1 MKKINI
7 IIMTVLCF
15 VFIAPITA
23 QSKDETQVPQTN
35 TSEQMCIMQEHM
47 NISCNDSV
55 YVQLIK
61 KSITLAVLDMLITGY
76 NKDGE
81 PIYLSTCA
89 RQFGGCE
96 KHIRELTN
104 YFYEQYELRGI
115 NPMIFFSI
123 GFHETLFDSF
133 AINENS
139 GSSGVLQIM
148 PYTNVGRDIRFI
160 HDRKYRRECREV
172 IGGCQR
178 EIVEAGAGIIERSMR
193 RCGGNMAKALGMYGS
208 GNCNGSRSFSR
219 YVMRLAGELE
229 AAQEAHLAQLVYNQ
243 PY

>member
-1 MKKINI
+1 MLMAIMGVMLTPIKLNAEEANSNI
-7 IIMTVLCF
+7 LLTENNNLHIC
-15 VFIAPITA
+15 
-23 QSKDETQVPQTN
+23 
-35 TSEQMCIMQEHM
+35 TSQEHM
-47 NISCNDSV
+47 SITCNDSM
-55 YVQLIK
+55 YIQMIK
-61 KSITLAVLDMLITGY
+61 ESITLAVLDMLITGY
-76 NKDGE
+76 DENGE

-96 KHIRELTN
+96 EHVRELTN
-104 YFYEQYELRGI
+104 YFYEQHELRGI
-115 NPMIFFSI
+115 NPMVLASI
-123 GFHETLFDSF
+123 TMHETKYDSF
-133 AINENS
+133 AVNPRSKSAGI
-139 GSSGVLQIM
+139 LQIM
-148 PYTNVGRDIRFI
+148 PYTNVGRDIDFI

-229 AAQEAHLAQLVYNQ
+229 ARQELYMAHFLYDHEI
-243 PY
+243 